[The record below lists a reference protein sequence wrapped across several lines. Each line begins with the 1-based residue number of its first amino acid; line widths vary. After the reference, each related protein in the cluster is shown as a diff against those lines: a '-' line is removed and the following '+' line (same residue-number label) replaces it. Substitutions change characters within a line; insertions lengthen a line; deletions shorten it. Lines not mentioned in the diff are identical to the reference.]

1 VLVDLWF
8 PVTGRTLPSD
18 HGYALYGAL
27 ARVVPGLHEADD
39 WALHTVRGKALG
51 PGMIALSNR
60 PSLGLRL
67 PPERIP
73 LALRLAGR
81 TLDVRGHCL
90 SLGPPTVS
98 ALEPAAALSARIVT
112 IKSFMQPVPFAEA
125 VSKQLAEPDLNLQ
138 DAKVSIGAR
147 KIVTIGGRRIVG
159 FSVRVTG
166 LSSEGSLLLQEQG
179 VGGRRKMGCGVFRK
193 SKQDLALD
201 KRPVRSPA
209 E

>member
-1 VLVDLWF
+1 
-8 PVTGRTLPSD
+8 
-18 HGYALYGAL
+18 
-27 ARVVPGLHEADD
+27 
-39 WALHTVRGKALG
+39 
-51 PGMIALSNR
+51 
-60 PSLGLRL
+60 
-67 PPERIP
+67 
-73 LALRLAGR
+73 
-81 TLDVRGHCL
+81 
-90 SLGPPTVS
+90 
-98 ALEPAAALSARIVT
+98 
-112 IKSFMQPVPFAEA
+112 MQPVPFAEA